1 VLRSFTVGEESNA
14 LYRDLY
20 GCAEEAFRALC
31 RVVRA
36 GTPVGELVEAVDC
49 IERAGFSTC
58 DDLVH
63 GFVGGYLP
71 PVLGSPSRPA
81 GPVPEMAL
89 EAGMTIVLQPNV
101 VTRDGRAG
109 VQIGELV
116 LVTDAG
122 HERLHLAPMEFFRL
136 G

>member
-1 VLRSFTVGEESNA
+1 VLRSFTVGEEPNA

-20 GCAEEAFRALC
+20 HCASEAFAELRSVLK
-31 RVVRA
+31 A
-36 GTPVGELVEAVDC
+36 GTPARDLVEAASC
-49 IERAGFSTC
+49 IQRAGFSTC

-71 PVLGSPSRPA
+71 PVLGSAGRPA
-81 GPVPEMAL
+81 GPVPEMTL

-116 LVTDAG
+116 LVTDTG
-122 HERLHLAPMEFFRL
+122 HERLHKAPMEFFRL
-136 G
+136 D